1 VNRESNLGGGGAGR
15 QGVSLNLKEL
25 FGGVA
30 SAHDRVAAL
39 EATLGRETRLGA
51 YVGPPD
57 ATLDVLAAILDDP
70 DPRVREVQSDLEI
83 EVGRDL
89 NRRLHALEDRLAK
102 LDGGPTPVSRRRN
115 FRLLRGGRL

>member
-1 VNRESNLGGGGAGR
+1 MSRSRNLGGGGAGR
-15 QGVSLNLKEL
+15 QGASLNLKQL

-39 EATLGRETRLGA
+39 EATLGRETRHGA

-70 DPRVREVQSDLEI
+70 NPRVRELQGDLEI

-89 NRRLHALEDRLAK
+89 NRRLDVLEDRLAK
-102 LDGGPTPVSRRRN
+102 LDGGPTPASRRRN
-115 FRLLRGGRL
+115 FRLLQGGKP